1 MTDPRGRHG
10 PDVLAG
16 TQQTPVLE
24 AEDVVRHFTS
34 RTLTGR
40 GIEKSV
46 VRAVDG
52 VSLSVGKGETLGIVG
67 ESGCGKTTLALI
79 VLGLLRPSAGRV
91 LIDGVDLAA
100 VRGAQR
106 RSLRPRVQAV
116 FQDPYSSLDPRMRV
130 GSAITEVVA
139 HHHRSWD
146 RARVRAR
153 TAELIE
159 MVGLDGSKAD
169 AYPAQ
174 LSGGQRQRIGIAKAF
189 ATDPDLIV
197 ADEPVSALDVSVQ
210 AQIINLL
217 MDLQAENGV
226 SYLVIGHG
234 LAAMEHICD
243 RVGVL
248 YLGKL
253 VELGPA
259 RVVLSEPRH
268 HYTAALAD
276 SAPAL
281 AADGRRQLSVLTGEP
296 ASARAVPSGCRFRTR
311 CAAAQ
316 TRCAEQEPPLAE
328 LAPGHFAA
336 CFYPKAGV
344 ARTVEQAR
352 LAPNG

>member
-1 MTDPRGRHG
+1 MADLVGQHR
-10 PDVLAG
+10 PDVPAG

-24 AEDVVRHFTS
+24 AEDLVRHFSS
-34 RTLTGR
+34 RRLTGQ
-40 GIEKSV
+40 GVEKSV

-52 VSLSVGKGETLGIVG
+52 VSLSIGKAETLGIVG
-67 ESGCGKTTLALI
+67 ESGCGKTTLARI

-91 LIDGVDLAA
+91 LVDGVDLAA
-100 VRGAQR
+100 VRGGKQ

-130 GSAITEVVA
+130 GRAISEVVA
-139 HHHRSWD
+139 HHHRTWD
-146 RARVRAR
+146 KARVRAR

-159 MVGLDGSKAD
+159 MVGLDSSKAD
-169 AYPAQ
+169 AYPGQ

-189 ATDPDLIV
+189 ATDPDLVV

-243 RVGVL
+243 RIGVL

-259 RVVLSEPRH
+259 RVVLSHPRH
-268 HYTAALAD
+268 YYTAALVD

-281 AADGRRQLSVLTGEP
+281 ATTERRQLSVLTGEP

-316 TRCAEQEPPLAE
+316 PRCAEQEPPLAE
-328 LAPGHFAA
+328 LDPGHFIA
-336 CFYPKAGV
+336 CFFPKGGVAKAGQAA
-344 ARTVEQAR
+344 ARAD
-352 LAPNG
+352 

>member
-1 MTDPRGRHG
+1 MTEPGG
-10 PDVLAG
+10 
-16 TQQTPVLE
+16 QQVPVLE
-24 AEDVVRHFTS
+24 AHDVVRHFTS
-34 RTLTGR
+34 RRLTGR
-40 GIEKSV
+40 GVEKSV

-52 VSLSVGKGETLGIVG
+52 VSLRIGQGETLGIVG
-67 ESGCGKTTLALI
+67 ESGCGKTTLARI

-91 LIDGVDLAA
+91 LVDGVDLAA
-100 VRGAQR
+100 ARGGQR

-130 GSAITEVVA
+130 GRAITEVVA
-139 HHHRSWD
+139 HHHGDWD

-153 TAELIE
+153 TAELIG

-189 ATDPDLIV
+189 AADPGLVV

-210 AQIINLL
+210 AQVINLL
-217 MDLQAENGV
+217 MDLQQENGV
-226 SYLVIGHG
+226 SYLVIAHG
-234 LAAMEHICD
+234 LAALEHICD

-259 RVVLSEPRH
+259 SAVLSAPRH
-268 HYTAALAD
+268 HYTAALVD
-276 SAPAL
+276 SAPGL
-281 AADGRRQLSVLTGEP
+281 DADGRPRLSVLAGEP

-311 CAAAQ
+311 CPAAQ
-316 TRCAEQEPPLAE
+316 ARCAQQEPPLAE
-328 LAPGHFAA
+328 LGPGHLAA
-336 CFYPKAGV
+336 CFYPKEGLI
-344 ARTVEQAR
+344 Q
-352 LAPNG
+352 

>member
-1 MTDPRGRHG
+1 MTEPGGHQ
-10 PDVLAG
+10 V
-16 TQQTPVLE
+16 PVLE
-24 AEDVVRHFTS
+24 ARDVVRHFTS
-34 RTLTGR
+34 RRLTGR

-52 VSLSVGKGETLGIVG
+52 VSLTISKGETLGIVG
-67 ESGCGKTTLALI
+67 ESGCGKTTLARI

-91 LIDGVDLAA
+91 LVDGVDPAA
-100 VRGAQR
+100 ARGGQR

-130 GSAITEVVA
+130 GRAITEVVA
-139 HHHRSWD
+139 HHHGDWD
-146 RARVRAR
+146 RARARAR
-153 TAELIE
+153 TAELID
-159 MVGLDGSKAD
+159 MVGLDSSKAD

-189 ATDPDLIV
+189 ATDPELVV

-210 AQIINLL
+210 AQVINLL
-217 MDLQAENGV
+217 MDLQQENGV

-234 LAAMEHICD
+234 LAALEHISD

-259 RVVLSEPRH
+259 SAVLSAPRH
-268 HYTAALAD
+268 HYSAALVD
-276 SAPAL
+276 SAPGL
-281 AADGRRQLSVLTGEP
+281 DADGRPQLSVLAGEP

-311 CAAAQ
+311 CPAAQ
-316 TRCAEQEPPLAE
+316 AQCAEQEPPLAE
-328 LAPGHFAA
+328 LGPGHFAA
-336 CFYPKAGV
+336 CFYPKEGLI
-344 ARTVEQAR
+344 Q
-352 LAPNG
+352 

>member
-1 MTDPRGRHG
+1 MADGGHHVH
-10 PDVLAG
+10 DVPASAERA
-16 TQQTPVLE
+16 PVLE
-24 AEDVVRHFTS
+24 AEDVVRHFAS

-40 GIEKSV
+40 GLEKSV

-52 VSLSVGKGETLGIVG
+52 VSLSIGKGETLGIVG
-67 ESGCGKTTLALI
+67 ESGCGKTTLARI

-91 LIDGVDLAA
+91 LVDGVDLAA
-100 VRGAQR
+100 ARGRKR
-106 RSLRPRVQAV
+106 RAIRPRVQAV

-130 GSAITEVVA
+130 GRAITEVVA
-139 HHHRSWD
+139 HHHGAWD
-146 RARVRAR
+146 RSRVRAR
-153 TAELIE
+153 TTELIE
-159 MVGLDGSKAD
+159 MVGLDSSKAD
-169 AYPAQ
+169 AFPAQ

-189 ATDPDLIV
+189 ATNPDLVV

-210 AQIINLL
+210 AQVINLL

-234 LAAMEHICD
+234 LAAVEHISD

-259 RVVLSEPRH
+259 RAVLSAPRH
-268 HYTAALAD
+268 HYTAALVD
-276 SAPAL
+276 SAPGM
-281 AADGRRQLSVLTGEP
+281 AADGRRLLSVLTGEP

-328 LAPGHFAA
+328 LGPGHFVA

-344 ARTVEQAR
+344 ARDS
-352 LAPNG
+352 